1 MGCVMIEANVRF
13 PQEALVAAAKAAGH
27 ESEVNWWQF
36 NGDKGT
42 GVMMKQYKPWRPD
55 ACFEDAARLA
65 FDAKLTVEVCAEHV
79 QATSGEKWVK
89 AFIGPEMFTP
99 VEAYCEAVTS
109 LAAELGGWVYPED
122 EPQTVVTP

>member
-1 MGCVMIEANVRF
+1 MIEANVRF
-13 PQEALVAAAKAAGH
+13 PQEALVAAAKAAGL
-27 ESEVNWWQF
+27 NWWQF
-36 NGDKGT
+36 NG
-42 GVMMKQYKPWRPD
+42 VMMKQHKPWRPD

-65 FDAKLTVEVCAEHV
+65 LDAKLTVEVCAEHV

>member
-1 MGCVMIEANVRF
+1 MEKDNTRF

-27 ESEVNWWQF
+27 KGTGDESEVNWWQF
-36 NGDKGT
+36 NG
-42 GVMMKQYKPWRPD
+42 VMMKQHKPWRPD

-65 FDAKLTVEVCAEHV
+65 LDAKLTVEVCAEHV

-122 EPQTVVTP
+122 EPQMVVTP

>member
-13 PQEALVAAAKAAGH
+13 PQEALVAAAKAAGL
-27 ESEVNWWQF
+27 NWWQF
-36 NGDKGT
+36 NG
-42 GVMMKQYKPWRPD
+42 VMMKQHKPWRPD

-65 FDAKLTVEVCAEHV
+65 LDAKLTVEVCAEHV

>member
-1 MGCVMIEANVRF
+1 MEKDNTRF

-36 NGDKGT
+36 NG
-42 GVMMKQYKPWRPD
+42 VMMKQHKPWRPD

-65 FDAKLTVEVCAEHV
+65 LDAKLTVEVCAEHV

-109 LAAELGGWVYPED
+109 LAAELGGWWGGVYPED